1 MSLVANS
8 DANSRAIHWLAR
20 LPFLRVSDTALLMG
34 VNDARAASVLREL
47 ETLAWIE
54 WIVPS
59 SPELE
64 ARRLHV
70 LTHAAQVR
78 LAESE
83 AESWLPIGRRETV
96 TRLARL
102 ETAVG
107 LNRFVV
113 ELAAAAEEDLEVG
126 LAEALSLP
134 WTTASTNRHW
144 PPAVEGYACLQWDS
158 WTAPFF
164 VAWDRAGAPP
174 IHRRKRVAGW
184 YSYAE
189 SHDWD
194 APAILVVC
202 PGESEADAWGQA
214 VVNSADRR
222 VSPLLPVFLATVPA
236 AQADPLGPIWRR
248 VDDTDEAHL
257 CQLLRWVPKG
267 SEPLPPCESRYG
279 LDISQPP
286 TCARVQES
294 LPDNVSGLRRAARLD
309 RLAALSRA
317 TTALQKMML
326 EWIAHHALLTTSDL
340 AILMGVREPLAG
352 KLVESL
358 VERELVSSIS
368 PAIDAAGE
376 SRHVLT
382 VDALRLLAER
392 DGVPVRRYLKYGIVV
407 APDPGNSSQR
417 LETLVGQFQ
426 HTVGINRF
434 FVRLK
439 RDVDARGGRLL
450 RWLNSA
456 ESTESFGVAGQKH
469 WLRPDGYAEVDLG
482 VVVYGVFV
490 EWDRGTTRR
499 RQHLLEKFRA
509 YAAHF
514 EMESEGFRSDLLIVC
529 NSPHREDVVWTIL
542 ESAFDNRL
550 PSGVLTTVE
559 PLVERLG
566 PLGNVWR
573 TCGPARRVAW
583 PLLWMNLSSLV
594 PKGWGFDGPPMSR

>member
-1 MSLVANS
+1 MSLLANA
-8 DANSRAIHWLAR
+8 DANRRAIHWLAR
-20 LPFLRVSDTALLMG
+20 LPFLGVSEAASLLG
-34 VNDARAASVLREL
+34 VNEARAASVLREL

-59 SPELE
+59 SPELD

-70 LTHAAQVR
+70 LTHVAQVH

-83 AESWLPIGRRETV
+83 AGSWLPIGRRETL

-107 LNRFVV
+107 LNRFIV
-113 ELAAAAEEDLEVG
+113 ELAAAAEEDLDAD
-126 LAEALSLP
+126 LADALALP
-134 WTTASTNRHW
+134 WKTASANRHW

-164 VAWDRAGAPP
+164 IAWDRAGAPP

-194 APAILVVC
+194 APSILVVC
-202 PGESEADAWGQA
+202 PSESEADAWGRA

-222 VSPLLPVFLATVPA
+222 GSPLLPVFLATVLD

-248 VDDTDEAHL
+248 ADDTYEAHL
-257 CQLLRWVPKG
+257 CQRLRWVPKG
-267 SEPLPPCESRYG
+267 SEPLPPCDLTDRLDVSRP
-279 LDISQPP
+279 S
-286 TCARVQES
+286 TCAPVQEW
-294 LPDNVSGLRRAARLD
+294 LPDEVSDLRRAARLD

-326 EWIAHHALLTTSDL
+326 EWIAHHALLTKSDL

-376 SRHVLT
+376 SRYVLT
-382 VDALRLLAER
+382 VDGLRLLAER

-407 APDPGNSSQR
+407 APDPRSSSRR
-417 LETLVGQFQ
+417 LETLVGQFD

-439 RDVDARGGRLL
+439 RDVDAQGGRLL

-456 ESTESFGVAGQKH
+456 ESTERFWADGQKH
-469 WLRPDGYAEVDLG
+469 WLRPDGYAEVNLG
-482 VVVYGVFV
+482 GEIYGLFL

-499 RQHLLEKFRA
+499 QQEMIEKFHT

-514 EMESEGFRSDLLIVC
+514 ATGEEEAPSRLLVVT
-529 NSPHREDVVWTIL
+529 NSPHREMALRKLL
-542 ESAFDNRL
+542 ETAFGDGMPRAF
-550 PSGVLTTVE
+550 TTVDS
-559 PLVERLG
+559 LVERLG
-566 PLGNVWR
+566 TLTPIWRSSEASGRVSWQNGGNE
-573 TCGPARRVAW
+573 A
-583 PLLWMNLSSLV
+583 
-594 PKGWGFDGPPMSR
+594 D